1 MDNIAATQVEI
12 VADCWELA
20 AKGFDTLTGA
30 TKNATDLVTVREAME
45 ANDEEFARRL
55 AHRAQGE

>member
-1 MDNIAATQVEI
+1 M
-12 VADCWELA
+12 A

-45 ANDEEFARRL
+45 SNDEEFARRL
-55 AHRAQGE
+55 AHRGSK

>member
-1 MDNIAATQVEI
+1 MNNIAATQVEI
-12 VADCWELA
+12 VANCWELA

-30 TKNATDLVTVREAME
+30 TKNASTDLVTVREAME

-55 AHRAQGE
+55 AHRGE

>member
-1 MDNIAATQVEI
+1 MNNIAATQVEI
-12 VADCWELA
+12 VANCWESA
-20 AKGFDTLTGA
+20 AEGFDTLTGA

-55 AHRAQGE
+55 AHRGE